1 MFSRTLFRSSLR
13 ALQRP
18 KPQASWQHSTHP
30 ESQLRNFHLPAHPF
44 RSRLQSR
51 SSPINTPQ
59 RVGLRSY
66 RQFDHHA
73 ARNAKPLIT
82 ADSLRN
88 AAVNPKTKW
97 VFILAFGS
105 AVVFYVSN
113 LETVPVSGRRRFNCF
128 SDESVEE
135 EGQRMYSMIMD
146 DAKQAILPDW
156 DPRVRMVKRVM
167 ERLIPASGL
176 EDVPWEVNVIHSN
189 GK

>member
-1 MFSRTLFRSSLR
+1 M
-13 ALQRP
+13 
-18 KPQASWQHSTHP
+18 
-30 ESQLRNFHLPAHPF
+30 
-44 RSRLQSR
+44 
-51 SSPINTPQ
+51 
-59 RVGLRSY
+59 
-66 RQFDHHA
+66 
-73 ARNAKPLIT
+73 
-82 ADSLRN
+82 
-88 AAVNPKTKW
+88 NPKTKW

-176 EDVPWEVNVIHSN
+176 EDVPWEVNVIQSN
-189 GK
+189 GKGYSPYYTILGDFINNMV